1 MIIFSS
7 ETIEEEIKELKPD
20 FYVKSSDYN
29 LDSMNQDE
37 RAALEEV
44 NAKIS
49 FVEILPNLSTTNIL
63 RQVLNKP
70 EK

>member
-1 MIIFSS
+1 
-7 ETIEEEIKELKPD
+7 
-20 FYVKSSDYN
+20 
-29 LDSMNQDE
+29 MNQDE

-63 RQVLNKP
+63 KTSS
-70 EK
+70 